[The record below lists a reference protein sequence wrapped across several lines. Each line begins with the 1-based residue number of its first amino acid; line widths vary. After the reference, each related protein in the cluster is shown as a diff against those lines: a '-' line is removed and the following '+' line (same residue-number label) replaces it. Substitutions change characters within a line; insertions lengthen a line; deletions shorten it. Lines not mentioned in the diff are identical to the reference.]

1 MRGGDGRQPFV
12 LSLLARLTTLWLVL
26 KSLVVEERLLSGS
39 PDEVFVTV
47 YALDA
52 LVLIF
57 SIAGLDLVPI

>member
-1 MRGGDGRQPFV
+1 MSGGDGRQPFV

-26 KSLVVEERLLSGS
+26 KSLIVEEGLLSGS
-39 PDEVFVTV
+39 PDEIFVTV

-57 SIAGLDLVPI
+57 GVGGLDFVP